1 MILISLPK
9 VAELL
14 PVCFSCFPLSGEPKN
29 IVRVI
34 WLIDSLVSGAPAAE
48 LLLPV
53 MLMSINFR
61 KPISSCAFQA

>member
-1 MILISLPK
+1 MILTSLPK

-34 WLIDSLVSGAPAAE
+34 WLIDGLA
-48 LLLPV
+48 
-53 MLMSINFR
+53 
-61 KPISSCAFQA
+61 Q